1 MSTREAIEWTAGPMR
16 MACDTTKQLDWL
28 ERKIEWC
35 VSMVDGGLLS
45 LDEARRALKEAH
57 GG

>member
-1 MSTREAIEWTAGPMR
+1 MNTHEQIEWTAGPIR

-35 VSMVDGGLLS
+35 VLMVDTGMLS
-45 LDEARRALKEAH
+45 LDEAKRALKEAH